1 MLTCAVGTFV
11 RPSRM
16 ISITLLSIALFA
28 STHIDDLLLLLS
40 FFADHAVPRSA
51 IVAGQYIGVTV
62 LLLVGLLCSEIA
74 LILPPLGLRLLG
86 VIPIAIGLSK
96 ASALIRTRGANSSD
110 IPAAT
115 THGRH
120 MWGVATLTISSGGDN
135 LGVYL
140 PFFAT
145 HPPLT
150 RLVIVVVFLIMTAVW
165 CLVARWLARH
175 RLLQPAIRRWGS
187 RVLPIVLIMLGIRIL
202 FPG

>member
-1 MLTCAVGTFV
+1 M
-11 RPSRM
+11 
-16 ISITLLSIALFA
+16 
-28 STHIDDLLLLLS
+28 
-40 FFADHAVPRSA
+40 
-51 IVAGQYIGVTV
+51 AGQYIGVTV
-62 LLLVGLLCSEIA
+62 LFTRRSPMFRDRPHSAASGTTAVS
-74 LILPPLGLRLLG
+74 R
-86 VIPIAIGLSK
+86 VIPIAIWPKQG
-96 ASALIRTRGANSSD
+96 ASPALFRTRDANSRD

-202 FPG
+202 FPK